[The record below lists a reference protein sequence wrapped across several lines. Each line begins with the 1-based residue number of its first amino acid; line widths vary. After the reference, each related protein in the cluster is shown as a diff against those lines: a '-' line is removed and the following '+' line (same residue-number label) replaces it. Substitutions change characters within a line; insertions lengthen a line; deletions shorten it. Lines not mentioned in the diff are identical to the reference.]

1 MLKNAADQQGSA
13 FVKGP
18 KKVDDVS
25 FLSPKHLKEMLGPHN
40 SHLVR
45 RPGIGLSETAG
56 SVQAGADVLQNRAAL
71 DFVAVAQ
78 ALEKKDV
85 ADALQAL
92 NTLDPSVEHTE
103 EAVAAALATLHSELC
118 GNAAVEEA
126 LVKVTVAAS
135 RLYLLGMNL
144 LPLLVCMKHPGW
156 WTEKLPDGASDH
168 KKVRAWRA
176 DPKDKQK
183 MFRALAAM
191 VQEKIA
197 ADAEYGKNDA
207 AALFGKV
214 SVAAGSDASSESDSK
229 PKKGK
234 KKSDKKS
241 KKKKNK
247 SSGSSQAKH
256 KKKNKKSASGSSE
269 ESGQAKAKKGQRAKT
284 HKKKDKKRSSSDSRQ
299 SNKSRSAPHTV
310 VKVRRV
316 SGMTPDNRVLV
327 KADDRFD
334 EVPVQSSEWT
344 VTDLIA
350 ALFKASGQE
359 EDAQNWTAKAL
370 VDGKCVPLSM
380 DSTPATLHPDIV
392 LVRKGR

>member
-1 MLKNAADQQGSA
+1 MAGKGWKGQWGGYAGWGEEWPAAPWKGKSTGKKGKGGKSKDWEAGEAGGGEEALQRGHTGRILSRYQFPKAVLKNAADQQGSA

-25 FLSPKHLKEMLGPHN
+25 FLSPKHLKETLGPRN

-45 RPGIGLSETAG
+45 RPRIGLSETAG
-56 SVQAGADVLQNRAAL
+56 SIQAGADVLQNRTAL
-71 DFVAVAQ
+71 DFAAVAQ
-78 ALEKKDV
+78 ALEKKEV
-85 ADALQAL
+85 AEALQAL

-144 LPLLVCMKHPGW
+144 LPLALLVCMKHPGW

-207 AALFGKV
+207 AALFGKA
-214 SVAAGSDASSESDSK
+214 SAAAGSDASSESASK
-229 PKKGK
+229 PKKSK
-234 KKSDKKS
+234 KKSEKKS
-241 KKKKNK
+241 KKKKK
-247 SSGSSQAKH
+247 SSSSSQAKH

-269 ESGQAKAKKGQRAKT
+269 ESGQTKAKKGQRAKT

-299 SNKSRSAPHTV
+299 SN
-310 VKVRRV
+310 
-316 SGMTPDNRVLV
+316 
-327 KADDRFD
+327 
-334 EVPVQSSEWT
+334 
-344 VTDLIA
+344 
-350 ALFKASGQE
+350 
-359 EDAQNWTAKAL
+359 
-370 VDGKCVPLSM
+370 
-380 DSTPATLHPDIV
+380 
-392 LVRKGR
+392 